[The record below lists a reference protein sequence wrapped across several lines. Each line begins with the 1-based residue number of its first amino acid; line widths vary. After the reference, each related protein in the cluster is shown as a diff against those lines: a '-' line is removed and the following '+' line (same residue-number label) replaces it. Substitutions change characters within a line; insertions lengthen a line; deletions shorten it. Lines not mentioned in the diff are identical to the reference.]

1 MRIKFYEHNSVSDY
15 PWRHSHR
22 NWVCSASAQ
31 GSEGRIVHKA
41 PRGILNQTNPLD
53 GLSVAQSHS
62 HTNTR
67 TGTQSHKH
75 TSTQTH
81 THTDTTATNFIV
93 SSGTHTKTQ
102 RPRPRPRTAL
112 LPLDLSTMRSH
123 NRVQEHNGGPEVYF
137 SFHKE
142 VTITD
147 ISTPR
152 EAICGDKKNWL

>member
-41 PRGILNQTNPLD
+41 PRVILNQTNPLD
-53 GLSVAQSHS
+53 GLSIAQSHS

-81 THTDTTATNFIV
+81 THTETDTTATNFIV
-93 SSGTHTKTQ
+93 SSGTHTKIIIVNGHGHELHCFLWIYRRRVPITVFRNTMEVQ
-102 RPRPRPRTAL
+102 RSIFH
-112 LPLDLSTMRSH
+112 STRKW
-123 NRVQEHNGGPEVYF
+123 R
-137 SFHKE
+137 
-142 VTITD
+142 
-147 ISTPR
+147 
-152 EAICGDKKNWL
+152 